1 MSLVPLYGFVHGDT
15 LGVLV
20 LVQDTDS
27 IAELARRLQQAAT
40 VRVAPI
46 PDAVVMAHGKQ
57 LDPTASVTTAGLAA
71 LDRVDLVP
79 SGAAR

>member
-27 IAELARRLQQAAT
+27 IAELALRLQQAAT

-46 PDAVVMAHGKQ
+46 RDAVVMAHGRK
-57 LDPTASVTTAGLAA
+57 LDPTASVITAGLSA

>member
-1 MSLVPLYGFVHGDT
+1 VSLVPLYGFVHGDT

-27 IAELARRLQQAAT
+27 IAVLARQLQQAAT
-40 VRVAPI
+40 VRVPTI
-46 PDAVVMAHGKQ
+46 PDAVVMARGQ
-57 LDPTASVTTAGLAA
+57 PLDPRITVRAAGLSA

-79 SGAAR
+79 GNR